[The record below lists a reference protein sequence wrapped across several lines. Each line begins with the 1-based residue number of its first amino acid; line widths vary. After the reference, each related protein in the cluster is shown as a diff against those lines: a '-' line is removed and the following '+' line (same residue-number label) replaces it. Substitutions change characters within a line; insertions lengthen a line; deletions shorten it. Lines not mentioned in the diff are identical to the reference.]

1 MNQKKILDLQE
12 IVIDTK
18 KEHVE
23 AIKATVTTEIKSY
36 FDMVEQNDIGM
47 VSPKSLQTIRT
58 TLARKDREKSVDVMV
73 FGIDELG

>member
-1 MNQKKILDLQE
+1 MNQKKIVDLQE

-36 FDMVEQNDIGM
+36 FDMVEQNDSFSAIAVCAVFATLYPFWDGREIRKLLRFKGM
-47 VSPKSLQTIRT
+47 
-58 TLARKDREKSVDVMV
+58 
-73 FGIDELG
+73 